1 MNSTVD
7 KENGPDLEAMV
18 RRIVREEIS
27 ECGCLCGEGKVVLDA
42 AAFDVCIQS
51 GVNFERITIEP
62 KSAKVPMSNLRT
74 QGVSDKAL
82 KSSLSQILDVMVRE
96 RVHLTFASLQR
107 R

>member
-1 MNSTVD
+1 MNGGDD
-7 KENGPDLEAMV
+7 KENKPDLEVMV

-27 ECGCLCGEGKVVLDA
+27 ECGCLCGEG
-42 AAFDVCIQS
+42 
-51 GVNFERITIEP
+51 
-62 KSAKVPMSNLRT
+62 
-74 QGVSDKAL
+74 KAL